1 MAEQTEL
8 FPSQSADLV
17 SEIREGDLS
26 RRTFV
31 KGMSFAGLGLFSGV
45 RIAASLTDKTPIMM
59 DAKGVLFHDVGR
71 CVACRR
77 CELAC
82 SEFKDGFASSY
93 LARVKVGRNHTY
105 AGSAINQ
112 SATTEGKYGNF
123 RVVADTCKHCAHPVP
138 CAEACPK
145 GAIVA
150 DATTGAR
157 KVDPLKCIGCGICT
171 IACPWAMPT
180 VNPATK
186 KSSKCDLCAGK
197 PECVRACPT
206 GALRYVKWRDLRL
219 SSPIVQAGWLPA
231 TTTTDCARCHK

>member
-8 FPSQSADLV
+8 FPSQSEDHV
-17 SEIREGDLS
+17 SEILERDLS

-31 KGMSFAGLGLFSGV
+31 KGASFAGLGLFSGV
-45 RIAASLTDKTPIMM
+45 RIAASLTDKSPIMM
-59 DAKGVLFHDVGR
+59 DAKGVLFHDIGR

-105 AGSAINQ
+105 NGSAINQ
-112 SATTEGKYGNF
+112 SATTEGKYGNY
-123 RVVADTCKHCAHPVP
+123 RVEADTCNQCPHPVP

-150 DATTGAR
+150 NATTGAR
-157 KVDPLKCIGCGICT
+157 TIDTTKCIGCGICT
-171 IACPWAMPT
+171 IACPWALPT

-219 SSPIVQAGWLPA
+219 SSPIVQASWMPA